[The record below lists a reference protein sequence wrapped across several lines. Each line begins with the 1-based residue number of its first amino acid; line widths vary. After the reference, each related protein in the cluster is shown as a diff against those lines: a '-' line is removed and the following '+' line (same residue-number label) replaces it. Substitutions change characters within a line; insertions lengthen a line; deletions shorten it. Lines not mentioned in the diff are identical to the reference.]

1 MARHAAYNSR
11 QPPRTEGVCGEFCRH
26 LPILQCLGTRRR
38 IIPKRFTMRGEPP
51 LAAPEL
57 ARPGTIQPARRTAR
71 GTIGP
76 LGVGEQRRSDMA
88 ARVTVVGS
96 INMDLVVSTER
107 LPSPG
112 ETILGSD
119 FQRFGGGKGANQAL
133 AAARMGASVTLIGK
147 VGTDE
152 AGRALVD
159 ELGRGGVETSL
170 IGRAD
175 GPTGTAVITVD
186 SQGTNTI
193 VVVPGANAALT
204 RDDAEAARE
213 VIAASDV
220 VLLQLEVPIETV
232 VVSAATARAAGVA
245 VFLNPSPVQPLPPEI
260 FDGLAYLV
268 VNETELAALTDD
280 TGDPS
285 RLLAQGVQ
293 RIVLTLGE
301 QGARLIDA
309 DGSRDVAPFSVPSID
324 TTAAGDAFLGAL
336 AATLTERGLDAAL
349 ETASAAGA
357 LATTRMGA
365 QPSLPTVQEVDDFL
379 RGRQG

>member
-112 ETILGSD
+112 ETILGTD

-133 AAARMGASVTLIGK
+133 AAARMGAHVTLVGK
-147 VGTDE
+147 VGTDD
-152 AGRALVD
+152 AGRSLVD
-159 ELGRGGVETSL
+159 DLRQAGVDVGR
-170 IGRAD
+170 IGRAV

-186 SQGTNTI
+186 ASGTNTI
-193 VVVPGANAALT
+193 VVVPAANHLLT
-204 RDDAEAARE
+204 PDDVA
-213 VIAASDV
+213 AASDAITGSDAL
-220 VLLQLEVPIETV
+220 LLQLEVPMATV
-232 VVSAATARAAGVA
+232 VAAAAIAKAAGVT
-245 VFLNPSPVQPLPPEI
+245 VFLNPS
-260 FDGLAYLV
+260 
-268 VNETELAALTDD
+268 
-280 TGDPS
+280 
-285 RLLAQGVQ
+285 
-293 RIVLTLGE
+293 
-301 QGARLIDA
+301 
-309 DGSRDVAPFSVPSID
+309 
-324 TTAAGDAFLGAL
+324 
-336 AATLTERGLDAAL
+336 
-349 ETASAAGA
+349 
-357 LATTRMGA
+357 
-365 QPSLPTVQEVDDFL
+365 
-379 RGRQG
+379 

>member
-1 MARHAAYNSR
+1 
-11 QPPRTEGVCGEFCRH
+11 
-26 LPILQCLGTRRR
+26 
-38 IIPKRFTMRGEPP
+38 
-51 LAAPEL
+51 
-57 ARPGTIQPARRTAR
+57 
-71 GTIGP
+71 
-76 LGVGEQRRSDMA
+76 MA

-112 ETILGSD
+112 ETILGTD

-133 AAARMGASVTLIGK
+133 AAARMGAGVTLIGK

-152 AGRALVD
+152 PGQSLVD
-159 ELGRGGVETSL
+159 DLARAGVETSR
-170 IGRAD
+170 IGRSE

-186 SQGTNTI
+186 SHGKNTI
-193 VVVPGANAALT
+193 VVVPGANATLT
-204 RDDAEAARE
+204 AADVEASRD

-232 VVSAATARAAGVA
+232 VAAAATARAAGVA

-285 RLLAQGVQ
+285 RLLERGVQ

-301 QGARLIDA
+301 QGARLIDGA
-309 DGSRDVAPFSVPSID
+309 GSREVAPFRVSSVD

-336 AATLTERGLDAAL
+336 AATLTERGLESAL
-349 ETASAAGA
+349 ATASAAGA

-365 QPSLPTVQEVDDFL
+365 QPSLPTVQEVDAL
-379 RGRQG
+379 LVRRRS